1 MSMQTPSQDKTTPN
15 DRRDPLRWLIP
26 AALLLLLLAI
36 CCIGQV
42 VVVLLSPN
50 NQASNLNLLS
60 KDFADYT
67 PWKIQIAIPPIAPEA
82 AAAQAAD
89 RATATALSTQ
99 SPTPLILAS
108 IPTEEVIV
116 IAAPQNAP
124 TNTPGSVITQIPTVT
139 PRPVVSGATSTPVIA
154 TPLPATP
161 APATPTDNEVAGI
174 STATSTDT
182 SVA

>member
-42 VVVLLSPN
+42 VVVLLSPRD
-50 NQASNLNLLS
+50 QISNLNLLS

-89 RATATALSTQ
+89 RATAAAQ
-99 SPTPLILAS
+99 SPTPVILAN
-108 IPTEEVIV
+108 IPTEEVVV
-116 IAAPQNAP
+116 IAAPHNAP
-124 TNTPGSVITQIPTVT
+124 TNTPGSIMESPIPTVT
-139 PRPVVSGATSTPVIA
+139 PRPTLAGPTNTPIIA
-154 TPLPATP
+154 TPTENL
-161 APATPTDNEVAGI
+161 VVI
-174 STATSTDT
+174 I
-182 SVA
+182 